1 MEERENLR
9 TVYKELCSS
18 YRAVDDFRG
27 KLLGFLPLASG
38 TEVFLLIHGPTKSD
52 VPQMAIPPIGAF
64 GMLVMIGL
72 FVFAIYASG
81 PTRSTLLGALHGKSQ
96 FEEDA
101 SERAAQA
108 ARHSL
113 SDCQP
118 DRPCLCGMWGCVVSR
133 GHASQRT
140 SR

>member
-1 MEERENLR
+1 VEESENLR

-52 VPQMAIPPIGAF
+52 VPPNGPSHRLGAF

-72 FVFAIYASG
+72 FVFAIYG
-81 PTRSTLLGALHGKSQ
+81 IRPYTLNLVRSFAWEK
-96 FEEDA
+96 
-101 SERAAQA
+101 
-108 ARHSL
+108 
-113 SDCQP
+113 P
-118 DRPCLCGMWGCVVSR
+118 I
-133 GHASQRT
+133 
-140 SR
+140 